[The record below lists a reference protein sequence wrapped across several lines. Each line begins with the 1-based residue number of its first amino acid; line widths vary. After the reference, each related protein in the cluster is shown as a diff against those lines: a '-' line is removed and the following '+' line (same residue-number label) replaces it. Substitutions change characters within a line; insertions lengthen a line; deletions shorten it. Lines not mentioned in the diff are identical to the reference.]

1 VPRVTV
7 YAGFI
12 LGALALV
19 PLALVARARASK
31 TTEPRI
37 HLIPDMDNQPK
48 LQAQQLNPLFA
59 DRREMRRP
67 VGGTVARGELALDD
81 HYYRGQVA
89 GQWAGEFPIPVTGAL
104 MRRGRERF
112 DIYCAPCHGLDG
124 GGGGPVAVRADELQE
139 GTWVPPLSFHEQQA
153 VDRPVG
159 HIFNTITRGIR
170 TMPAY
175 GGQIPVADRWAI
187 VAYVR
192 ALQRSRRADLED
204 VPEHMR
210 ESLR

>member
-1 VPRVTV
+1 VV

-12 LGALALV
+12 LGAVALV
-19 PLALVARARASK
+19 PLALVARARVSK
-31 TTEPRI
+31 NAEPRI
-37 HLIPDMDNQPK
+37 HLIPDMDHQPK
-48 LQAQQLNPLFA
+48 LRAQQLNPLFA

-81 HYYRGQVA
+81 HYYRGQVE
-89 GQWAGEFPIPVTGAL
+89 GQWAEDFPLPVTGEL
-104 MRRGRERF
+104 MHRGQERF
-112 DIYCAPCHGLDG
+112 NIYCAPCHGLDG
-124 GGGGPVAVRADELQE
+124 GGRGPVAVRADELQE
-139 GTWVPPLSFHEQQA
+139 GTWVPPLSFHEQQ
-153 VDRPVG
+153 VLDRPVG

-175 GGQIPVADRWAI
+175 GGQIPVGDRWAI

-192 ALQRSRRADLED
+192 ALQRSQHASLDDVPADL
-204 VPEHMR
+204 R